1 MKYKRLIANM
11 IDHILVSL
19 ITVIIVSFIVGSI
32 IDNTQGG
39 IGAIPFLII
48 IACFLPSCT
57 SGYLLFWIMI
67 ATFQENLSNIDE
79 ISPYISVILTIIIIQ
94 TIVLSIAEIS
104 TNGSTIGRSGFKIKV
119 ISDNGKYTIGKALTR
134 NFVKSVGKYIFYIP
148 FISLLFNKTNK
159 AFYDKLLKTSISEE

>member
-19 ITVIIVSFIVGSI
+19 STVIIVCLIVGSI

-39 IGAIPFLII
+39 IGALPFLII
-48 IACFLPSCT
+48 IACLFPICT
-57 SGYLLFWIMI
+57 SGYLLFWIII
-67 ATFQENLSNIDE
+67 ATFEDNLRHIGG

-94 TIVLSIAEIS
+94 TILLSIVEIS
-104 TNGSTIGRSGFKIKV
+104 NNGSTSGRRMFKIKV
-119 ISDNGKYTIGKALTR
+119 VSDNGKYTIGKALTR
-134 NFVKSVGKYIFYIP
+134 NFVKSIGKYIFYIP